1 MEWSDKAMRWMEIIM
16 YLVLFNSLWL
26 LGVAVGVGIL
36 GFFPASFA
44 LFKIFNDEDLFE
56 PQNRLL
62 PIIKSYISY
71 YLKFFVKAN
80 CIGAIYAVMGFVTYF
95 NITLMKQEA
104 LMAAILLI
112 PTLLFLLYIFVT
124 AVLFSPVIIMGEGDI
139 KSKIKV
145 IITGPLLLPK
155 TSIFTLGLMSI
166 SIIIAYLIPISMLLF
181 LISATIFTM
190 NKVTI
195 YELYEKKVLIK
206 TI

>member
-1 MEWSDKAMRWMEIIM
+1 
-16 YLVLFNSLWL
+16 
-26 LGVAVGVGIL
+26 
-36 GFFPASFA
+36 
-44 LFKIFNDEDLFE
+44 
-56 PQNRLL
+56 
-62 PIIKSYISY
+62 
-71 YLKFFVKAN
+71 
-80 CIGAIYAVMGFVTYF
+80 
-95 NITLMKQEA
+95 MKQEA

-155 TSIFTLGLMSI
+155 TNIFTLGLMSI